1 MDAQRSPVPQRN
13 RSGQHGTSSFGKSFL
28 LPGCPPSFPAV
39 INIRTS
45 TSNLHGDGD
54 TPRPSDEWVCSPPY

>member
-39 INIRTS
+39 INIRHQI
-45 TSNLHGDGD
+45 N
-54 TPRPSDEWVCSPPY
+54 PSPAHEHVQPVRGRRHPPTC